1 MSLLRKIRK
10 LFRNP
15 RLFFEDALRGRFGQG
30 DRQGFKTISGSHGVP
45 KKITGATGA
54 FSVSHLRIVQTPR
67 VLLHSGEGDTGQH
80 HMRMW
85 IPCLE
90 ESGVS
95 FAVLTRNPKLY
106 NYVRETYPEVSV
118 ALATTP
124 EHVETVVKSLPMA
137 RAVLY
142 PSNTGNNTHILRFNH
157 LTHVFVGHGD
167 SDKSASAHKFF
178 RAYDEIWVAGDAHID
193 RFRNAGFNLGHL
205 KFVKVGRPTLF
216 NAVSSSEKTPWIS
229 RFDRPNV
236 MYLPTW
242 EGVYEEQS
250 YSSLAI
256 APELLTE
263 ALRAVNGVGFFK
275 LHPQTGMRKPLY
287 KSAESAIV
295 RHLTN
300 NNLSVESVD
309 RRATVES
316 IITSA
321 NIFICDISA
330 VITDCLA
337 ANAPIFVYRPRHQA
351 LKVSESNMQLDQY
364 AYMFSDADELR
375 DGLMKLMTEGDTL
388 AQRREEAQQ
397 YLMGKQEILERKFT
411 SELLAISRRDG
422 SLSAKAHE

>member
-1 MSLLRKIRK
+1 MSALRKIRK
-10 LFRNP
+10 LLRDP
-15 RLFFEDALRGRFGQG
+15 RLFFEDAIKGLLGGG
-30 DRQGFKTISGSHGVP
+30 KRQGVKAISGSKP
-45 KKITGATGA
+45 AAKKIDSSAGTFA
-54 FSVSHLRIVQTPR
+54 VSHLRIVQTPR
-67 VLLHSGEGDTGQH
+67 ILLHSGEGDTGQH

-106 NYVRETYPEVSV
+106 NYVRQTYPDVSV

-124 EHVETVVKSLPMA
+124 EHVETVVKSLSMA

-178 RAYDEIWVAGDAHID
+178 RAYDQIWVAGDAHID
-193 RFRNAGFNLGHL
+193 RFRNAGFDLGHL

-250 YSSLAI
+250 YSSLAL

-287 KSAESAIV
+287 KSAEGAIV
-295 RHLTN
+295 RHVAN
-300 NNLSVESVD
+300 HNLEIQSVD

-364 AYMFSDADELR
+364 AYMFSDANELR
-375 DGLMKLMTEGDTL
+375 EGLTKLMTEGDTL
-388 AQRREEAQQ
+388 SQRREEAQQ
-397 YLMGKQEILERKFT
+397 YLMGKHEILENRFSK
-411 SELLAISRRDG
+411 ELRTIANRN
-422 SLSAKAHE
+422 